1 MSRKHYKL
9 LMPVA
14 AAAILLA
21 LTGCAGLRVTA
32 NYGKIVPSGEVTQA
46 FERYELNPNFNYF
59 ISGPELYPNALIA
72 LDRSYALEPDIWR
85 RMEFTPQTFR
95 TQIIDMQS
103 IAFRIRD
110 FQHGFAIL
118 DDKGRPIGVWYSL
131 LSATTWV
138 KMAGD
143 KTVVMPPPPLGV
155 YEQRERESFMT
166 PPKGR

>member
-1 MSRKHYKL
+1 MSKKQYEL
-9 LMPVA
+9 MMPVA
-14 AAAILLA
+14 VAAILLA

-32 NYGKIVPSGEVTQA
+32 NYGKIVPSGEVTHA

-72 LDRSYALEPDIWR
+72 LDRSYALEPDLWK

-95 TQIIDMQS
+95 TLIIDMQS
-103 IAFRIRD
+103 MAFRIRD

-131 LSATTWV
+131 LSAATWV

-143 KTVVMPPPPLGV
+143 KTVVIATPDLQV
-155 YEQRERESFMT
+155 YEKRERES
-166 PPKGR
+166 PIVLPGRH